1 MIMTFPLYRATYAYE
16 AEGAEL
22 DTTRNYYPDPAKT
35 MAIAPSLFCLR
46 AGVELADVQRDDDF
60 TFTELTAEQRTAAL
74 AEQGLP
80 ADWAQPPAIN
90 TNPAGV

>member
-1 MIMTFPLYRATYAYE
+1 MTFPLYRAVYAFE
-16 AEGAEL
+16 AEGAEF
-22 DTTRNYYPDPAKT
+22 DSTRDYYPDPAKVF
-35 MAIAPSLFCLR
+35 AVAPQVFCLR

-74 AEQGLP
+74 VGEGLP
-80 ADWAQPPAIN
+80 TNWAQPPAIN

>member
-1 MIMTFPLYRATYAYE
+1 MTFPLYQAVYAFE
-16 AEGAEL
+16 AEGAEF
-22 DTTRNYYPDPAKT
+22 DSTRDYYPDPAKT
-35 MAIAPSLFCLR
+35 FAVSPGVFCLR
-46 AGVELADVQRDDDF
+46 AGVALADVQRDDDF

-80 ADWAQPPAIN
+80 ADWAQPPAVN

>member
-1 MIMTFPLYRATYAYE
+1 MTFPLYRATYAFE

-35 MAIAPSLFCLR
+35 MAVTPSVFCLR

-74 AEQGLP
+74 AAEGLP
-80 ADWAQPPAIN
+80 ADWPQPPVVN

>member
-1 MIMTFPLYRATYAYE
+1 MTFPLYRATYAYE

-22 DTTRNYYPDPAKT
+22 DTTRNYYPDPSKT
-35 MAIAPSLFCLR
+35 MAIKPNVFCLR

-74 AEQGLP
+74 QKKVCLLIGH
-80 ADWAQPPAIN
+80 
-90 TNPAGV
+90 NPLL